1 VWPVR
6 TLRGVPLR
14 RLSAVLLIAAALA
27 GAAGCGSGDDQGT
40 APAPSP
46 PARAEDF
53 PTAKDKAT
61 LGQLI
66 KGVRQG
72 PQLAPS
78 VSALYVGR
86 NRFGFALFD
95 QAGKQINGAAVAIY
109 TASGDQTDVRG
120 PYPARS
126 ESMAV
131 KPAFASKTASQDPDT
146 AKSVYVSEVPFAS
159 KGKRVVIALAKLD
172 GRLVAS
178 SAIAL
183 QVATG
188 GGPPRPGEKAIKID
202 TPTTAEVGD
211 VSKIDTRVPPDT
223 MHDVNFANVLDKKPV
238 VLVFATPALCKSRVC
253 GPVVD
258 AAEQLKSQYGDKAAF
273 IHMEIYNDND
283 LSKGY
288 RPQVRAWRLPSE
300 PWTFMI
306 DRQGRVVESFEG
318 AASVAELQRGIEKA
332 ISA

>member
-1 VWPVR
+1 
-6 TLRGVPLR
+6 VPLP
-14 RLSAVLLIAAALA
+14 RLLAALLITAALL
-27 GAAGCGSGDDQGT
+27 GVTGCGGDDGQGAS

-46 PARAEDF
+46 PARVEDF
-53 PTAKDKAT
+53 PAAKGKAT

-95 QAGKQINGAAVAIY
+95 QGGKQINGAEVAIY
-109 TASGDQTDVRG
+109 TASADQTDVRG

-131 KPAFASKTASQDPDT
+131 KPAFASKTSSQDPDT
-146 AKSVYVSEVPFAS
+146 AKSVYVADVPFAS
-159 KGKRVVIALAKLD
+159 KGRRVVIALAKLD
-172 GRLVAS
+172 ERLVAS
-178 SAIAL
+178 SAIAVK
-183 QVATG
+183 VAAG
-188 GGPPRPGEKAIKID
+188 GGPPRPGEPAIKID
-202 TPTTAEVGD
+202 TPTKAEVGD
-211 VSKIDTRVPPDT
+211 VTKIDTRVPPDT
-223 MHDVNFANVLDKKPV
+223 MHDVNFADVLGKKPV

-318 AASVAELQRGIEKA
+318 AASVAELQRGVEKA

>member
-1 VWPVR
+1 
-6 TLRGVPLR
+6 VPLA
-14 RLSAVLLIAAALA
+14 RLSAALLIAAALA
-27 GAAGCGSGDDQGT
+27 AASGCGSGGDDEAT

-46 PARAEDF
+46 AARAEDF
-53 PTAKDKAT
+53 PTAKGKAT

-66 KGVRQG
+66 RGVRQG

-95 QAGKQINGAAVAIY
+95 QGGKQINGAAVALY
-109 TASGDQTDVRG
+109 TAAADQTGVRG
-120 PYPARS
+120 PYTARS

-131 KPAFASKTASQDPDT
+131 KPAFASKTSSQDPDT
-146 AKSVYVSEVPFAS
+146 AKSVYVADVPFPS
-159 KGKRVVIALAKLD
+159 KGRRVVIALARLD

-183 QVATG
+183 NVATS
-188 GGPPRPGEKAIKID
+188 GGPPRAGQKAIKID
-202 TPTTAEVGD
+202 TPTKAEVGD
-211 VSKIDTRVPPDT
+211 VSKIDTRVPPGT
-223 MHDVNFANVLDKKPV
+223 MHDENFADVLGRKPV

-253 GPVVD
+253 GPIVD
-258 AAEQLKSQYGDKAAF
+258 EAEQLKSQYSGKAAF

-283 LSKGY
+283 LAKGF
-288 RPQVRAWRLPSE
+288 RPQVRAWKLPSE

-306 DRQGRVVESFEG
+306 DRQGKVVESFEG
-318 AASVAELQRGIEKA
+318 AASFAELQRGLEKA

>member
-1 VWPVR
+1 
-6 TLRGVPLR
+6 VPLA
-14 RLSAVLLIAAALA
+14 RLSVALLIAAALA
-27 GAAGCGSGDDQGT
+27 AASGCGSGGDDEAT

-46 PARAEDF
+46 AARAEDF
-53 PTAKDKAT
+53 PTAKGKAT

-95 QAGKQINGAAVAIY
+95 QGGKQINGAAVALY
-109 TASGDQTDVRG
+109 TAAADQTGVRG
-120 PYPARS
+120 PYTARS

-131 KPAFASKTASQDPDT
+131 KPAFASKTSSQDPDT
-146 AKSVYVSEVPFAS
+146 AKSVYVADVPFPS
-159 KGKRVVIALAKLD
+159 KGRRVVIALARLD

-183 QVATG
+183 NVATS
-188 GGPPRPGEKAIKID
+188 GGPPRAGQKAIKID
-202 TPTTAEVGD
+202 TPTKTEVGD
-211 VSKIDTRVPPDT
+211 VSKIDTRVPPGT
-223 MHDVNFANVLDKKPV
+223 MHDENFADVLGRKPI

-253 GPVVD
+253 GPIVD
-258 AAEQLKSQYGDKAAF
+258 EAEQLKSQYSGKAAF

-283 LSKGY
+283 LAKGF
-288 RPQVRAWRLPSE
+288 RPQVRAWKLPSE

-306 DRQGRVVESFEG
+306 DRQGNVVESFEG
-318 AASVAELQRGIEKA
+318 AASYAELQRGLEKA

>member
-1 VWPVR
+1 VLLP
-6 TLRGVPLR
+6 
-14 RLSAVLLIAAALA
+14 RLAAALLIAAALA
-27 GAAGCGSGDDQGT
+27 AASGCGSGGDEAT

-46 PARAEDF
+46 TARAEDF
-53 PTAKDKAT
+53 PTAKGKAT

-78 VSALYVGR
+78 VSALYPGR

-95 QAGKQINGAAVAIY
+95 QGGKQINGAAVAIY
-109 TASGDQTDVRG
+109 TAAADQTDVRG

-131 KPAFASKTASQDPDT
+131 KPAFASKTSSQDPDT
-146 AKSVYVSEVPFAS
+146 AKSVYVADVPFAS
-159 KGKRVVIALAKLD
+159 KGPRVVIALARLD

-178 SAIAL
+178 SAIGL
-183 QVATG
+183 KVAAG
-188 GGPPRPGEKAIKID
+188 GGPPRPGEKAIKVD
-202 TPTTAEVGD
+202 TPTKAEVGD

-223 MHDVNFANVLDKKPV
+223 MHDDNLADVLGRKPV

-258 AAEQLKSQYGDKAAF
+258 EAEQLKAQYGDKAAF
-273 IHMEIYNDND
+273 IHMEIYKDND
-283 LSKGY
+283 LAKGY

-306 DRQGRVVESFEG
+306 DRQGNVVESFEG
-318 AASVAELQRGIEKA
+318 AASVAEFQRGIEKA

>member
-1 VWPVR
+1 MLLP
-6 TLRGVPLR
+6 
-14 RLSAVLLIAAALA
+14 RLFAALLIAAALA
-27 GAAGCGSGDDQGT
+27 AASGCGSGGDDEAT

-46 PARAEDF
+46 TARAEDF

-78 VSALYVGR
+78 VSALYPGR

-95 QAGKQINGAAVAIY
+95 QGGKQINGAAVALY
-109 TASGDQTDVRG
+109 TAAADQTDVRG

-131 KPAFASKTASQDPDT
+131 KPAFASKTSSQDPDT
-146 AKSVYVSEVPFAS
+146 AKSVYVADVPFAS
-159 KGKRVVIALAKLD
+159 KGPRVVIALARLD

-183 QVATG
+183 KVAAG

-202 TPTTAEVGD
+202 TPTKAEVGD

-223 MHDVNFANVLDKKPV
+223 MHDVNFADVLSRKPV

-258 AAEQLKSQYGDKAAF
+258 EAEQLKAQYGDKAAF
-273 IHMEIYNDND
+273 IHMEIYKDND
-283 LSKGY
+283 LAKGY
-288 RPQVRAWRLPSE
+288 RPQVSAWKLPSE

-306 DRQGRVVESFEG
+306 DRQGNVVESFEG
-318 AASVAELQRGIEKA
+318 AASLAELQRGIDKA

>member
-1 VWPVR
+1 
-6 TLRGVPLR
+6 VPPP
-14 RLSAVLLIAAALA
+14 RLIAALLIAAALT
-27 GAAGCGSGDDQGT
+27 GAVGCGGDDGQSASTPG
-40 APAPSP
+40 PAP

-53 PTAKDKAT
+53 PTAKGKAT

-72 PQLAPS
+72 PQFAPS

-95 QAGKQINGAAVAIY
+95 QAGKQINGAAVALY
-109 TASGDQTDVRG
+109 TASADQTDVRG

-131 KPAFASKTASQDPDT
+131 KPAFASKTSSQDPDT

-183 QVATG
+183 KVASG
-188 GGPPRPGEKAIKID
+188 GGPPRPGEPAIKID
-202 TPTTAEVGD
+202 TPTKAEVGD
-211 VSKIDTRVPPDT
+211 VSKIDTRIPPDT
-223 MHDVNFANVLDKKPV
+223 MHDENFADVLGKKPV

-253 GPVVD
+253 GPIVD
-258 AAEQLKSQYGDKAAF
+258 AVEQLKSQYGDKAAF
-273 IHMEIYNDND
+273 IHMEIYKDND

-306 DRQGRVVESFEG
+306 DRRGQVVDSFEG
-318 AASVAELQRGIEKA
+318 AASVGELQRGIDKA

>member
-1 VWPVR
+1 
-6 TLRGVPLR
+6 VPLP
-14 RLSAVLLIAAALA
+14 RLFAALLIAAALA
-27 GAAGCGSGDDQGT
+27 AASGCGSGGDDEAT

-46 PARAEDF
+46 TARAEDF
-53 PTAKDKAT
+53 PTAKGKET

-66 KGVRQG
+66 KGAHQG

-78 VSALYVGR
+78 VSALYAGR

-95 QAGKQINGAAVAIY
+95 QGGKQINGAAVALY
-109 TASGDQTDVRG
+109 TAAADQTDVRG

-131 KPAFASKTASQDPDT
+131 KPAFASKTSSQDPDT
-146 AKSVYVSEVPFAS
+146 AKSVYVADVPFAS
-159 KGKRVVIALAKLD
+159 KGPRVLIALARLD

-183 QVATG
+183 KVAAG

-202 TPTTAEVGD
+202 TPTKAEVGD

-223 MHDVNFANVLDKKPV
+223 MHDVNFADVLGRKPV

-258 AAEQLKSQYGDKAAF
+258 EAEQLKAQYGDKAAF
-273 IHMEIYNDND
+273 IHMEIYKDND
-283 LSKGY
+283 LAKGY
-288 RPQVRAWRLPSE
+288 RPQVRAWKLPSE

-306 DRQGRVVESFEG
+306 DRQGNVVQSFEG
-318 AASVAELQRGIEKA
+318 AASLAELQRGIEKA

>member
-1 VWPVR
+1 VLV
-6 TLRGVPLR
+6 L
-14 RLSAVLLIAAALA
+14 RLSALLLIAAAFA
-27 GAAGCGSGDDQGT
+27 GASGCGSGGDDQAT
-40 APAPSP
+40 APAPSQ

-53 PTAKDKAT
+53 PTAQGKAT

-78 VSALYVGR
+78 VSAVYVGR

-95 QAGKQINGAAVAIY
+95 QGGKQINGAAVALY
-109 TASGDQTDVRG
+109 TAAADQTDVRG
-120 PYPARS
+120 PYPARA

-131 KPAFASKTASQDPDT
+131 KPAFTSKTSSQDPDA
-146 AKSVYVSEVPFAS
+146 AKSVYVSDVPFPA
-159 KGKRVVIALAKLD
+159 KGGRAVIALARLD

-178 SAIAL
+178 TAIAL
-183 QVATG
+183 KVATS
-188 GGPPRPGEKAIKID
+188 GGPPRPGEKAIRID
-202 TPTTAEVGD
+202 TPTKAQVGD

-223 MHDVNFANVLDKKPV
+223 MHDVNFADVLGKKPV

-253 GPVVD
+253 GPIVD
-258 AAEQLKSQYGDKAAF
+258 AVEQLKSQYGDKAAF

-283 LSKGY
+283 LSKGF

-306 DRQGRVVESFEG
+306 DRQGRVAASFEG
-318 AASVAELQRGIEKA
+318 AASVAELQRGLEKA
-332 ISA
+332 I

>member
-1 VWPVR
+1 
-6 TLRGVPLR
+6 VPLR
-14 RLSAVLLIAAALA
+14 LPIAGLLVAAALA
-27 GAAGCGSGDDQGT
+27 GASGCGGSNDQGT
-40 APAPSP
+40 TPAPSP
-46 PARAEDF
+46 SARAEDF
-53 PTAKDKAT
+53 PTAKGKAT
-61 LGQLI
+61 LGQLV

-78 VSALYVGR
+78 VSAVYAGP

-95 QAGKQINGAAVAIY
+95 QAGKQINGAAVALY
-109 TASGDQTDVRG
+109 TATADQTNVRG

-131 KPAFASKTASQDPDT
+131 KPAFASKTSSQDPDT
-146 AKSVYVSEVPFAS
+146 AKSVYVSDVPFTS
-159 KGKRVVIALAKLD
+159 KGRRVVIALARLD

-178 SAIAL
+178 TAIAL
-183 QVATG
+183 NVAG
-188 GGPPRPGEKAIKID
+188 AGGPPRPGEKAIRID
-202 TPTTAEVGD
+202 TPTKAQVGD
-211 VSKIDTRVPPDT
+211 VSKIDTRIPPDT
-223 MHDVNFANVLDKKPV
+223 MHDENFADVLGKKPI

-253 GPVVD
+253 GPIVD
-258 AAEQLKSQYGDKAAF
+258 AVEQLKSQYGGRAAF
-273 IHMEIYNDND
+273 IHMEIYKDND

-306 DRQGRVVESFEG
+306 DRQGNVVASFEG

-332 ISA
+332 IA